1 MKIRIKNTIKKIVQE
16 LKKEKFVEGIILF
29 GSYAKGKETPLSDI
43 DLCVIDNPKFPEKE
57 RKKAYLYGNDKVQI
71 SLFSELPLYIK
82 FEVLKYGKVLFARNP
97 CMLKEIK
104 EKTVSDYLEHKWL
117 WEQYFKIRKESGEW
131 YIRPK

>member
-1 MKIRIKNTIKKIVQE
+1 MEKIKKIVEE

-97 CMLKEIK
+97 RMLKEIK
-104 EKTVSDYLEHKWL
+104 EKTVSDYLGHKWL
-117 WEQYFKIRKESGEW
+117 WN
-131 YIRPK
+131 IRPK